1 MVVALLKIDK
11 VVSYGAVYKNFIEIS
26 GLVVL
31 TTGPLDFCIWPSDWR
46 CQGDMPLVLLKKQR
60 NDGSKRNITE
70 NVESR
75 DSFP

>member
-31 TTGPLDFCIWPSDWR
+31 RTGPLDFLYMAR
-46 CQGDMPLVLLKKQR
+46 
-60 NDGSKRNITE
+60 
-70 NVESR
+70 
-75 DSFP
+75 

>member
-31 TTGPLDFCIWPSDWR
+31 TTGPLDFFVYGPVI
-46 CQGDMPLVLLKKQR
+46 GDVKVICR
-60 NDGSKRNITE
+60 
-70 NVESR
+70 
-75 DSFP
+75 